1 MRSKVWTRH
10 SENLSRPTS
19 YQQACEI
26 LGVTR
31 RDSLEVIKRAYRK
44 KVSECHPD
52 KLAQQQI
59 SARDQNLAKERL
71 LYYQQAWELI
81 KRHNT

>member
-1 MRSKVWTRH
+1 M
-10 SENLSRPTS
+10 
-19 YQQACEI
+19 
-26 LGVTR
+26 
-31 RDSLEVIKRAYRK
+31 IKRAYRK

-59 SARDQNLAKERL
+59 SVRDQNLAKERL
-71 LYYQQAWELI
+71 LHYQQAWELI

>member
-1 MRSKVWTRH
+1 M
-10 SENLSRPTS
+10 
-19 YQQACEI
+19 
-26 LGVTR
+26 
-31 RDSLEVIKRAYRK
+31 IKRAYRK